1 MKHKDRILLEQ
12 AYDEV
17 TRESN
22 ELKQFVLE
30 YEALFKK
37 YPNIAIDV
45 SDENELYAY
54 DRVSNPNDREYLSTN
69 N

>member
-1 MKHKDRILLEQ
+1 MNHDITYADRE
-12 AYDEV
+12 AA
-17 TRESN
+17 N

-37 YPNIAIDV
+37 YPNIAVDV

-54 DRVSNPNDREYLSTN
+54 DRVSNPNDREYLSRG
-69 N
+69 